1 MYRDKYLAVA
11 ISSEIATPVIKR
23 ASAFSKIATHALLC
37 LSLCLFLR
45 LPRSVLCFFIPL
57 MAREF
62 NCHSNESISRDP
74 GRERIFGT
82 RGIRR
87 HRHCSCFTAGSGHPR
102 ARRKFC
108 DVLSHFLSL
117 SFSFYL
123 LSPFRSVPLSLPPST
138 ARRTFVPFCFLV
150 GPREQ

>member
-23 ASAFSKIATHALLC
+23 ASAFSKIATHA
-37 LSLCLFLR
+37 SLCLFLR

-108 DVLSHFLSL
+108 DVLSL
-117 SFSFYL
+117 SFYL